1 MRVYIAEKPSLGRA
15 IAKGLGGGKADDG
28 CIRTPNGIVTWCF
41 GHILEQY
48 EPQDYDNRYA
58 RWQITDLPIVP
69 SPWKNK
75 VRKDAKKQFTVI
87 KKLVETADEI
97 VNCGDPDRE
106 GQLLIDEVLE
116 ELQHRGI
123 KISPG
128 ELRPGLIKKGHPLP
142 GDLYQ
147 IQLYSA
153 PALMA
158 VQRLSDVCL
167 THCTVTLRT
176 ALLLVLPLLSDTA

>member
-15 IAKGLGGGKADDG
+15 IAQGLGGGKTDDG

-116 ELQHRGI
+116 ELHVLG
-123 KISPG
+123 
-128 ELRPGLIKKGHPLP
+128 KKPFTGCCSVRSMRNL
-142 GDLYQ
+142 
-147 IQLYSA
+147 S
-153 PALMA
+153 
-158 VQRLSDVCL
+158 RL
-167 THCTVTLRT
+167 H
-176 ALLLVLPLLSDTA
+176 